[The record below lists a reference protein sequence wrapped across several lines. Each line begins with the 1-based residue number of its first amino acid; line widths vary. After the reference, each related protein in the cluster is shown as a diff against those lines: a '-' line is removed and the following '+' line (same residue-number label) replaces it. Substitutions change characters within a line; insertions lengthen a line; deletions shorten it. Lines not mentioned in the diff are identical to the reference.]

1 MGHEVGDLDMKIR
14 IEEKRFAGVNS
25 GEPLLKDLA
34 IDVGRGEV
42 VALMGPSGGGKT
54 TILKVAAGLD
64 HEYEGHVTFAGR
76 PDDSP
81 ASSVSMMF
89 QEARLLPWYNVRQ
102 NVEFGLRAEA
112 GSAAGKVLAG
122 QCLALVDMVGESN
135 RYPSELSGG
144 MSRRVA
150 LARTLASDR
159 PNVLLDEP
167 FSALDSVLRWKLQ
180 ARMRE
185 WAAERGQSILLVTHD
200 PDEAVFLADRILILG
215 GRPASVLHEIKVD
228 LAHPRQRSQAA
239 FTQLRQAVVAS
250 LERFLEA

>member
-1 MGHEVGDLDMKIR
+1 
-14 IEEKRFAGVNS
+14 
-25 GEPLLKDLA
+25 
-34 IDVGRGEV
+34 
-42 VALMGPSGGGKT
+42 
-54 TILKVAAGLD
+54 
-64 HEYEGHVTFAGR
+64 
-76 PDDSP
+76 
-81 ASSVSMMF
+81 
-89 QEARLLPWYNVRQ
+89 
-102 NVEFGLRAEA
+102 
-112 GSAAGKVLAG
+112 
-122 QCLALVDMVGESN
+122 
-135 RYPSELSGG
+135 